1 MSTLSIII
9 VAILGLFCATILA
22 DIFKNTNRN

>member
-9 VAILGLFCATILA
+9 VVILGLFCATILA
-22 DIFKNTNRN
+22 DIFINTNRK